1 MELHLAEG
9 QRVGQLALELVER
22 VVPGQDPELQLAAVV
37 GALWHGRRTAKTDQA
52 LHCC

>member
-9 QRVGQLALELVER
+9 QRLVQLAPELVEQM
-22 VVPGQDPELQLAAVV
+22 VPGQDPELQLAAVV
-37 GALWHGRRTAKTDQA
+37 DALWYGRRTAKTVQA